1 MWMPKLKDMRLV
13 NRECVCGGGG
23 GGVGSSIVVLAY
35 HLLNIY

>member
-13 NRECVCGGGG
+13 NRECVWG